1 MLSRFAAVI
10 GDPVAHSLSPVL
22 HNAAFTALDIHA
34 RYEAVL
40 VRPDEVPACIERMR
54 TERWLGMSVT
64 MPHKEAVV
72 ALLDDLTPIAGAL
85 GAVNCVFWEPDP
97 LSQVVPGAAGSA
109 RLVGDNTDGA
119 GVVWA
124 LRDHVGVELAGARV
138 VVIGAGGAARACVAA
153 LGGAGVADVAVLNRT
168 LAKAEGAAALATA
181 VGRVGTIAD
190 LETAD
195 IVINA
200 TPVGMVGDESGL
212 PAPPV
217 GSGTVAMD
225 LIYHPVET
233 EWLRRSAASGA
244 VVCNGVPM
252 LLGQA
257 AAAFERWTGRPAPVA
272 AMAEALGDAL

>member
-10 GDPVAHSLSPVL
+10 GDPVAHSLSPAL
-22 HNAAFTALDIHA
+22 HNAAFAALDIDA

-40 VRPDEVPACIERMR
+40 VRPEEVPACVERMR

-72 ALLDDLTPIAGAL
+72 SLLDDLTPIAGAL
-85 GAVNCVFWEPDP
+85 RAVNCVFWEPGV
-97 LSQVVPGAAGSA
+97 LSEDVPGAVGSA

-124 LRDHVGVELAGARV
+124 LRRHLGVELAGARV

-153 LGGAGVADVAVLNRT
+153 LGGAGIADLAVVNRT
-168 LAKAEGAAALATA
+168 MSKAEDAAALAPA
-181 VGRVGTIAD
+181 VGRVGTD
-190 LETAD
+190 GDVERAD

-212 PAPPV
+212 PAAPV
-217 GSGTVAMD
+217 GTDTVAMD
-225 LIYHPVET
+225 LIYHPAET
-233 EWLRRSAASGA
+233 EWLRRSADAGA

-272 AMAEALGDAL
+272 AMAAALGEAL